1 MDFDSLR
8 DVVQRT
14 VLSLPHGPRGR
25 GKLLLPGQGANTS
38 NSDCEPDFVAVS
50 GMDLVVIQAKSIVA
64 ARGSQ
69 AEVTRFTEHFLAEA
83 SRQAE
88 KGADLQDGLSASI
101 VLASSTLE
109 VGCDLT
115 GVLAMALS
123 KPTSTRSREQLVGRG
138 LRAFIGG
145 NALRRRDDQNRQHVD
160 LSPLNSKL
168 FSKPPS
174 NAAPG
179 ADHQRWRR
187 QVESGYLLLRSRSA
201 GVSLFDSKA
210 ALWQRQLE
218 SAYLLVRNRRA
229 ESARLLLPGYIVAGP
244 SGFGN
249 SSETDRLATACGL
262 TRLSVAL
269 IPRPPST
276 AASGAGAPGRA
287 ARERAA
293 WNSRGHRFSL
303 AA

>member
-25 GKLLLPGQGANTS
+25 GKLLLPGQGASTS

-88 KGADLQDGLSASI
+88 KGANLQDGLSASI

-138 LRAFIGG
+138 LRAFISG

-160 LSPLNSKL
+160 LSPLNSK
-168 FSKPPS
+168 PPS
-174 NAAPG
+174 NAAPR
-179 ADHQRWRR
+179 ADHQRWQR

-201 GVSLFDSKA
+201 GVSLFDSKT

-218 SAYLLVRNRRA
+218 SAYLLLRSRRA
-229 ESARLLLPGYIVAGP
+229 ESARRLPPGNIAASPG
-244 SGFGN
+244 GFGS
-249 SSETDRLATACGL
+249 SSEIDQLATACGL
-262 TRLSVAL
+262 TRLSVPL
-269 IPRPPST
+269 VPRPPSVV
-276 AASGAGAPGRA
+276 ASGAGAPGRA
-287 ARERAA
+287 AWERAA
-293 WNSRGHRFSL
+293 WSPLGHRFSL